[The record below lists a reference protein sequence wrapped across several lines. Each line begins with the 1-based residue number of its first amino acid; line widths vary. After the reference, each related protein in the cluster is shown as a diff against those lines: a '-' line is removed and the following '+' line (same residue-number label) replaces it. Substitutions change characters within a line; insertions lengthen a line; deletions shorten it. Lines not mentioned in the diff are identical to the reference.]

1 MGEHSE
7 PGGKNCSLP
16 VYEKIE
22 KGEKAVSANLYE
34 ILALAMRY
42 VFAALM
48 VLIVLRAWRLT
59 AVDSARSK
67 RLRRLSPETGI
78 IGEMLVVSGG
88 EKAKPGMRYSV
99 ILEGTIGSG
108 PRSDIR
114 IRHSSVRRRHGYFIM
129 TDDGLFIRGHAN
141 ARVGAGGRWVRECTL
156 KDGEELRIGRVELM
170 LVLTGADSA
179 PEEIDRRML
188 RRKHRPEAEEL
199 EMDDSIFNAPP
210 VRTPEAGD
218 IDDMFFSNPASCLS
232 PDEYDEYDEET
243 SDEYDEY

>member
-1 MGEHSE
+1 M
-7 PGGKNCSLP
+7 
-16 VYEKIE
+16 
-22 KGEKAVSANLYE
+22 SANFYE

-78 IGEMLVVSGG
+78 IGEMLVINGG
-88 EKAKPGMRYSV
+88 EKAKNGMRYSV

-108 PRSDIR
+108 PRADIR
-114 IRHSSVRRRHGYFIM
+114 IRHSSVRRRHGYFVM
-129 TDDGLFIRGHAN
+129 TEEGLFIRGHAN
-141 ARVGAGGRWVRECTL
+141 ARIGMNGRWMREGTL
-156 KDGEELRIGRVELM
+156 KDGQELRVGKVDLM
-170 LVLTGADSA
+170 LVLTGADAA

-188 RRKHRPEAEEL
+188 RRRRRPEEAEPEL
-199 EMDDSIFNAPP
+199 EMDNSIFDAPP
-210 VRTPEAGD
+210 VHGPEAED

-232 PDEYDEYDEET
+232 PDAYDEYDEET
-243 SDEYDEY
+243 TDEYDEY

>member
-1 MGEHSE
+1 M
-7 PGGKNCSLP
+7 
-16 VYEKIE
+16 
-22 KGEKAVSANLYE
+22 SANLYE

-59 AVDSARSK
+59 AVDSARAK

-78 IGEMLVVSGG
+78 IGEMLVTEGG
-88 EKAKPGMRYSV
+88 EKARPGMRYSV

-108 PRSDIR
+108 PRADIR
-114 IRHSSVRRRHGYFIM
+114 IRHSSVRRRHSYFIM

-141 ARVGAGGRWVRECTL
+141 ARIGANGRWVRECTL
-156 KDGEELRIGRVELM
+156 KDGEELRVGKVELM
-170 LVLTGADSA
+170 LVLTGADAA

-188 RRKHRPEAEEL
+188 RRKRRHESEEDL

-210 VRTPEAGD
+210 VRAPEPED

-232 PDEYDEYDEET
+232 PDEYDDYDEEN
-243 SDEYDEY
+243 DEYDEY

>member
-1 MGEHSE
+1 M
-7 PGGKNCSLP
+7 
-16 VYEKIE
+16 
-22 KGEKAVSANLYE
+22 SANAYE

-59 AVDSARSK
+59 AIDSARAK

-78 IGEMLVVSGG
+78 IGELLVIEGG
-88 EKAKPGMRYSV
+88 EKAKPGMRYPV

-108 PRSDIR
+108 PRADIR
-114 IRHSSVRRRHGYFIM
+114 IRHSSVRRRHAYFVM
-129 TDDGLFIRGHAN
+129 TDEGLFIRGHAN
-141 ARVGAGGRWVRECTL
+141 ARIGMNGRWLREGRL
-156 KDGEELRIGRVELM
+156 KDGQELRVGRVELM

-188 RRKHRPEAEEL
+188 HRRRRPEETEL
-199 EMDDSIFNAPP
+199 QMDDSIFDAPP
-210 VRTPEAGD
+210 VREAETMD
-218 IDDMFFSNPASCLS
+218 IDDMFFSNPASCLN

-243 SDEYDEY
+243 TDEYDEYRGAP

>member
-1 MGEHSE
+1 
-7 PGGKNCSLP
+7 
-16 VYEKIE
+16 
-22 KGEKAVSANLYE
+22 VSANAYE

-59 AVDSARSK
+59 AIDSARAK

-78 IGEMLVVSGG
+78 IGELLVIEGG
-88 EKAKPGMRYSV
+88 EKAKPGMRYPV

-108 PRSDIR
+108 PRADIR
-114 IRHSSVRRRHGYFIM
+114 IRHSSVRRRHAYFVM
-129 TDDGLFIRGHAN
+129 TDEGLFIRGHAN
-141 ARVGAGGRWVRECTL
+141 ARIGMNGRWLREGRL
-156 KDGEELRIGRVELM
+156 KDGQELRVGRVELM

-188 RRKHRPEAEEL
+188 HRRRRPEETEL
-199 EMDDSIFNAPP
+199 QMDDSIFDAPP
-210 VRTPEAGD
+210 VREAETMD
-218 IDDMFFSNPASCLS
+218 IDDMFFSNPASCLN

-243 SDEYDEY
+243 TDEYDEYRGAP

>member
-1 MGEHSE
+1 M
-7 PGGKNCSLP
+7 
-16 VYEKIE
+16 
-22 KGEKAVSANLYE
+22 SANLYE

-59 AVDSARSK
+59 AVDSARAK

-78 IGEMLVVSGG
+78 IGEMLVINGG
-88 EKAKPGMRYSV
+88 EKAKNGMRYSV

-108 PRSDIR
+108 PRADIR

-129 TDDGLFIRGHAN
+129 TDEGLFIRGHAS
-141 ARVGAGGRWVRECTL
+141 ARIGANGRWVRECTL
-156 KDGEELRIGRVELM
+156 KDGEELRIGKVDLM
-170 LVLTGADSA
+170 LVLTGADAA

-188 RRKHRPEAEEL
+188 RRKRRHESEEDM

-210 VRTPEAGD
+210 VRGPEPED

-232 PDEYDEYDEET
+232 PDEYDEYDSEEN
-243 SDEYDEY
+243 DEYDD